1 MMQIGKLG
9 SLVLIVFGE
18 EVLHEISRQIVGGNI
33 QIGIEQ
39 NFKSTHTHIV
49 AFTKEVI

>member
-9 SLVLIVFGE
+9 SLVLIVFE

-33 QIGIEQ
+33 HIGIEQ
-39 NFKSTHTHIV
+39 NLKSAHTHIV